1 MPGRRPART
10 VVPVDLHIRLEGR
23 QDLTEQI
30 YRQIRTAV
38 QDGRLQVGDRLP
50 PSRALAKDLGV
61 SRNTV
66 GSAYEWLAGEGVL
79 DARQGSGTF
88 VSTTDIASPA
98 TPDVATP
105 SALRPRPFWSGVQAP
120 SAPPAERRRY
130 DFRLGLPDST
140 LFPFATWRRLIAHE
154 LRREAGNGG
163 YGPPAGHEGLRAAI
177 ARHVGTSRAVRAVPE
192 QVVITSGTQQGL
204 DLLARVLL
212 EPGDQVA
219 VEDPGYPPARL
230 LFRSLGLRVVTV
242 PVDEEG
248 LVVSALPE
256 RTRLVFTCPSH
267 QMPLGMPLSVPR
279 RRSLLAWARDH
290 GAAVVEDD
298 YDSEFRFGGQRL
310 DALHQLDTS
319 GQVIY
324 VGTFSKTLEPAL
336 RLGFVIAPPAV
347 AEALAAARF
356 LTDWHS
362 PVALQAAMA
371 RFIEEGLFARHV
383 HTSRTV
389 YEERHGLLLQALAD
403 DPEQRLTPIATSAG
417 LHVTALLP
425 PPPGSDELSVA
436 ERAAA
441 AGVALYPLS
450 GFYAGPPDRAGF
462 ILGFGAIPRSRITRG
477 IRHLLAAVG

>member
-1 MPGRRPART
+1 
-10 VVPVDLHIRLEGR
+10 VDLHIRLEGR

-38 QDGRLQVGDRLP
+38 LDGRLQVGDRLP

-88 VSTTDIASPA
+88 VSTTDIAAPA
-98 TPDVATP
+98 TPDAATP
-105 SALRPRPFWSGVQAP
+105 SALRPRPFWAGVRAP
-120 SAPPAERRRY
+120 SVPPAERRRY

-140 LFPFATWRRLIAHE
+140 LFPFATWRRLLAHE

-163 YGPPAGHEGLRAAI
+163 YGPPAGHEGLRAAV

-204 DLLARVLL
+204 DLIARVLL
-212 EPGDQVA
+212 EPGDLVA
-219 VEDPGYPPARL
+219 VEDPGYPPARQ

-248 LVVSALPE
+248 LVVSALPD
-256 RTRLVFTCPSH
+256 RTRMVFTCPSH

-319 GQVIY
+319 GLVIY

-347 AEALAAARF
+347 AVGLAAARY

-362 PVALQAAMA
+362 PTALQAAMA

-389 YEERHGLLLQALAD
+389 YEERHGLLVQALAD
-403 DPEQRLTPIATSAG
+403 DPEERLTPITTSAG

-425 PPPGSDELSVA
+425 PSPGGTESSVA

-477 IRHLLAAVG
+477 IGHLLAAVS